1 MIQTMKTLLLLSI
14 LASKIKTIVSA
25 TCCELD
31 HTKPNVSNI
40 YPVNGITVNA
50 NDWVTFKAEI
60 NDNCGV
66 SSVNISI
73 QGYALDKHE
82 TRDTVSCPPGYF
94 CRDYRFLT
102 VGENWWTVEATDSCG
117 LQRITGQTHFC
128 VGSCPRYLRSL
139 KDSLYQ
145 TDSEN
150 LGS

>member
-1 MIQTMKTLLLLSI
+1 MLIAALFKPLLPTTKMIQTMKTLLLLSI

-60 NDNCGV
+60 NDNRGV

-73 QGYALDKHE
+73 QGYILEDMK
-82 TRDTVSCPPGYF
+82 
-94 CRDYRFLT
+94 L
-102 VGENWWTVEATDSCG
+102 
-117 LQRITGQTHFC
+117 
-128 VGSCPRYLRSL
+128 YL
-139 KDSLYQ
+139 
-145 TDSEN
+145 
-150 LGS
+150 